1 MPQAEASNMYLCVSC
16 ERTSTTTGC
25 ADCGS
30 STIPMPPEL
39 ATVRRSISA
48 QKPKIASLRQD
59 LDVELRKLST
69 LRMRDR
75 EMVADARRHH
85 TATQSVPS
93 VPQQAPSEPQASPKP
108 AAPPKSASVSP
119 LESGPAPLPA
129 ETAPAPPPP
138 ESSTL
143 SIQQILLWMGALLSG
158 AAIVAFTTVA
168 WTTFGLAGRA
178 AILFVI
184 TAILMT
190 VPLWLRRRGLT
201 STAETL
207 AGLATLMVAC
217 DAVVLPLHATPVDA
231 DSVAFPTMVRLIFG
245 EGVHTPA
252 VLVLVLL
259 VTVIALTYGLLSDFV
274 VPGFVAIGLGLLAAV
289 LGFAQI
295 ELIVGSAALATTA
308 LMFGV
313 SAWLFGRR
321 ATTSA
326 RRVLVHTAAAAS
338 TAAVYTVTMYV
349 SDDHVLVAA
358 TAVTAL
364 LLVGV
369 RRLLS
374 AHWRIGAI
382 LVAGVVGSL
391 SAAVLAWRFA
401 IATSEWLAASTPV
414 WNSTGAV
421 PRLNAPGWELTCGM
435 VFTTVATAAVMTR
448 NLRRHAY
455 AIGGAVS
462 VATLPPALAL
472 PYQYA
477 APLLIIFA
485 ILWTVLALLRRAG
498 VLEVT
503 LGCGGVLLAGYG
515 LGLSLGDP
523 FATLVVLSALAVTA
537 AVQAGLTWIAGR
549 GRLSGFLT
557 GVAVP
562 AGYCAI
568 LVVLHLVD
576 LSSRHLTVWA
586 VVVSSVL
593 LIVGA
598 LRHAHWYSRATETR
612 WPWFSPPAAM
622 GLAVAVS
629 VGVILAVRAVG
640 ISSMATDESISL
652 LVAAYAMAIA
662 CGAAVV
668 AAVAPTAA
676 TVRAAVAGAVIT
688 LILGL
693 AAFATFWHHN
703 ALLWYTVST
712 IVVGAVVLMLPQ
724 RFVGARLGSGI
735 MVVAT
740 SAVLAIAALSAGLVT
755 LINGPSV
762 LWLDFHTPALLLAMA
777 AAGSMLLPQTMRWP
791 FAFVLTALAAVAAP
805 FQWQL
810 PWWSGPI
817 LAVGIAAIA
826 AIRAVFASNNL
837 QTGLFGGL
845 SLASGGYSLATALR
859 DPLHH
864 PPDILARPGYSPASL
879 HHPDMLAFCGEIG
892 IALLLLSAI
901 TAVVGYR
908 RRTVVG
914 GAAVAC
920 GLALLSLVTVLLGMS
935 WQLSVSWQLS
945 PLSLAMCAMAAAGL
959 GLLVACGLRVVATAY
974 LPWASITVP
983 VMAIAA
989 AMMSQDTPYLALF
1002 FAISGLIGT
1011 STAMLMLPNRT
1022 AAAIRAGLSLMGV
1035 LPALAMTLRIPIMA
1049 YTLPYEW
1056 LLDVWTGF
1064 PSTTVEG
1071 LAPAWVWISVP
1082 GDGTD
1087 VVVLALASA
1096 TLIVAAWGL
1105 MSRRAALPVAAAV
1118 TALVLPSIPV
1128 ALNLAWP
1135 TLPLVTVAVAIAA
1148 YAVFARARIAPVQ
1161 LAVCA
1166 VTAALSAGVATAG
1179 ALATATTTI
1188 LVTALIS
1195 VATMICASIAVS
1207 AARRAAGWLLCG
1219 TALTGTVLAAGFA
1232 VELRTS
1238 LVAFGVLTV
1247 SAAFFALRATRSR
1260 VIAGAAGSV
1269 EVAGHVIAWL
1279 GLLLTT
1285 SVSLRLAIALVVY
1298 GSLLGLLALLSV
1310 RTRLLCS
1317 APVYACASTLAA
1329 FGAYWLLLDMVN
1341 ISIVEFYT
1349 VPFALATVVAGW
1361 MELRRHPQLRS
1372 WAAYG
1377 AGLCLGL
1384 LPSLALVLVSPDE
1397 PWRRLGLGVAVVAV
1411 LLLGSWRRLQAPVVV
1426 SGIILPLLT
1435 IREIAVLWTY
1445 VPSWLPLAV
1454 AGVLLLTF
1462 GATFERR
1469 RRDLRRLRQ
1478 AVTAMR

>member
-16 ERTSTTTGC
+16 QHTSQTTGC
-25 ADCGS
+25 ANCGS
-30 STIPMPPEL
+30 STIPMSPEL
-39 ATVRRSISA
+39 ATLRHSIDA
-48 QKPKIASLRQD
+48 QKTQIASLRQD
-59 LDVELRKLST
+59 LDAELRKLST
-69 LRMRDR
+69 LQSRDR
-75 EMVADARRHH
+75 ELVADARRRH
-85 TATQSVPS
+85 TAKQQVPP
-93 VPQQAPSEPQASPKP
+93 VPQQAPSEPQPDPVPASPP
-108 AAPPKSASVSP
+108 
-119 LESGPAPLPA
+119 ES
-129 ETAPAPPPP
+129 APAPPPP

-143 SIQQILLWMGALLSG
+143 SIQQILLWMGALLSS

-184 TAILMT
+184 TAIMMT

-274 VPGFVAIGLGLLAAV
+274 VPGFVAIGLGLLASV
-289 LGFAQI
+289 LGFGQI
-295 ELIVGSAALATTA
+295 ELTVGSAALVTTA
-308 LMFGV
+308 LMLGV
-313 SAWLFGRR
+313 AAWLFGRR
-321 ATTSA
+321 ASTPV

-338 TAAVYTVTMYV
+338 TATVYTVTVYV
-349 SDDHVLVAA
+349 SGDHVLVVA

-374 AHWRIGAI
+374 AHWRIGVI

-401 IATSEWLAASTPV
+401 IATSQWLAASIPV
-414 WNSTGAV
+414 WNATGEV
-421 PRLNAPGWELTCGM
+421 PGLNDPGWELTCGM
-435 VFTTVATAAVMTR
+435 VFSTVAIAAVMAR
-448 NLRRHAY
+448 DRRRHVY
-455 AIGGAVS
+455 AAGGAMS
-462 VATLPPALAL
+462 VVTLPPALAL

-477 APLLIIFA
+477 APLLIAFA
-485 ILWTVLALLRRAG
+485 ILWTVLALLRRDRIPK
-498 VLEVT
+498 VT
-503 LGCGGVLLAGYG
+503 LGCGGVFLAGYG

-523 FATLVVLSALAVTA
+523 FTTLVVLSALAVTA
-537 AVQAGLTWIAGR
+537 AVQGVLTWTAGR
-549 GRLSGFLT
+549 GRISGSLT
-557 GVAVP
+557 GVAVST
-562 AGYCAI
+562 GYGAV
-568 LVVLHLVD
+568 LVVLHLID
-576 LSSRHLTVWA
+576 LTAGHLAVWA
-586 VVVSSVL
+586 VVMSAVL
-593 LIVGA
+593 LMVGA

-612 WPWFSPPAAM
+612 WRLFSPPAAM
-622 GLAVAVS
+622 GLSVAAV
-629 VGVILAVRAVG
+629 VGALLAVRAAN
-640 ISSMATDESISL
+640 ISPMATGESITL
-652 LVAAYAMAIA
+652 IVAADATAIA
-662 CGAAVV
+662 CAATVV
-668 AAVAPTAA
+668 AVAIPTAA
-676 TVRAAVAGAVIT
+676 SVRAVVAGAVIT
-688 LILGL
+688 LILDL
-693 AAFATFWHHN
+693 TAFASFWHHN

-712 IVVGAVVLMLPQ
+712 IVVGAIVLLLPR
-724 RFVGARLGSGI
+724 RFVGSRFGVRT

-740 SAVLAIAALSAGLVT
+740 SVVLATAALSAGSVT
-755 LINGPSV
+755 LTDGPPA
-762 LWLDFHTPALLLAMA
+762 LWLNSHTPALLLAMA
-777 AAGSMLLPQTMRWP
+777 AAGIMLLPRATRWP
-791 FAFVLTALAAVAAP
+791 FALVLAALAAVAAP
-805 FQWQL
+805 VVWQL
-810 PWWSGPI
+810 PWWSGPV
-817 LAVGIAAIA
+817 LTVGIAAIA
-826 AIRAVFASNNL
+826 AIWAVFASDDL
-837 QTGLFGGL
+837 QSGLFGGL
-845 SLASGGYSLATALR
+845 SLASGGYSLAAALR
-859 DPLHH
+859 VPLHH
-864 PPDILARPGYSPASL
+864 SPDILA
-879 HHPDMLAFCGEIG
+879 FCGAIG
-892 IALLLLSAI
+892 IALLLLSAV
-901 TAVVGYR
+901 TAAVGYR
-908 RRTVVG
+908 RRLLVG

-920 GLALLSLVTVLLGMS
+920 GLALLSLVTVLLG
-935 WQLSVSWQLS
+935 LSWQLS
-945 PLSLAMCAMAAAGL
+945 PLDLTVSAMAAAGL
-959 GLLVACGLRVVATAY
+959 GLLVACGLRAVATAY

-989 AMMSQDTPYLALF
+989 AMTSWDTPYPALF

-1011 STAMLMLPNRT
+1011 SSAMLMLPNRT

-1035 LPALAMTLRIPIMA
+1035 LPALVMTLRVPITA
-1049 YTLPYEW
+1049 YTLPYLW
-1056 LLDVWTGF
+1056 LGDIWNGS
-1064 PSTTVEG
+1064 PSTTAEG
-1071 LAPAWVWISVP
+1071 LAPAEVWISVAGL

-1096 TLIVAAWGL
+1096 ALTVAAWGL
-1105 MSRRAALPVAAAV
+1105 RSRRAALLVAAAA
-1118 TALVLPSIPV
+1118 TALVLPSVPV
-1128 ALNLAWP
+1128 ALNLVWP
-1135 TLPLVTVAVAIAA
+1135 TLPLVTVAVAIAC
-1148 YAVFARARIAPVQ
+1148 YAVFARARMSFAQ

-1166 VTAALSAGVATAG
+1166 VIAAFSAGAATAG

-1188 LVTALIS
+1188 LVTALLS
-1195 VATMICASIAVS
+1195 AATMSCASIAVS
-1207 AARRAAGWLLCG
+1207 AARRATGWLLCG

-1232 VELRTS
+1232 ADLPAS
-1238 LVAFGVLTV
+1238 LTAFGVLTV
-1247 SAAFFALRATRSR
+1247 SAAFIALRATRSR

-1269 EVAGHVIAWL
+1269 EIAGHVIAWL
-1279 GLLLTT
+1279 GLLLAA
-1285 SVSLRLAIALVVY
+1285 SLSLRLAIALVVY
-1298 GSLLGLLALLSV
+1298 GSLLALLVLLSV

-1349 VPFALATVVAGW
+1349 APFALATVVAGW

-1469 RRDLRRLRQ
+1469 RRDLRRLRE